1 MRFLFPELLWWW
13 LLAFVP
19 LALYLVRRRATRV
32 VVPTLAFFKSLA
44 QEHQESAWL
53 RRLKK
58 WLSFFLTIL
67 MLSLAVFA
75 LAQLVPERQAVGGV
89 KSVVILLDRSA
100 SMEVTDAS
108 GKTRLA
114 EAKSLLRDRLAT
126 LPEGIG
132 VSLVAYDVR
141 PEVVQPR
148 TFQHREL
155 LAKLDDIVVRPMPGD
170 AKAAFASAKL
180 IAGVEPPTL
189 VWLASDDAMT
199 VTSLA
204 GASGPQVEAIPVAL
218 PEVVNPAI
226 TAFRIRPAPLEYGRY
241 DIFVQVALNAAAPA
255 GMDATLEL
263 TIGGLARQVR
273 SMALQPGGKIGLD
286 FQVSGTRA
294 QLLALNL
301 TAARDDLAVDNHIVV
316 PLPEL
321 RPIVAAW
328 IRPDETEDAYT
339 RLALGSIQEAGNF
352 QLLKGRPQAWPLRD
366 PVDVVIFDGWLPE
379 ALPKTVPMILVNPPD
394 SGGALGVRRLP
405 SPIPHDDVR
414 VAKPDHPVLFRVN
427 SGRVALMQ
435 TASFSGTGSL
445 EFLWFAGQDSILAAG
460 EYEGQRVVAM
470 GFAPGLSERLPLTA
484 SFPLLMGNALFW
496 CAENVRSESQMPL
509 RTTGELVSIGGEAY
523 TWHYLQ
529 GGAWRSERFVP
540 SKKVVELD
548 RVGWWQNEAGKMGA
562 AHLLSAVE
570 SDIPIAVAASRNESP
585 PVSHWPWVT
594 RPTFA
599 LLSLLL
605 VVLLLESWLFHRWS
619 VY

>member
-13 LLAFVP
+13 LLAVVP

-67 MLSLAVFA
+67 MLSLVVFA
-75 LAQLVPERQAVGGV
+75 LAQLVPERQAAGGL

-100 SMEVTDAS
+100 SMEVMDAS
-108 GKTRLA
+108 GQTRLT
-114 EAKSLLRDRLAT
+114 EAKNLLRNRLAT

-155 LAKLDDIVVRPMPGD
+155 LAKLDDIAVRPIPGD
-170 AKAAFASAKL
+170 AGAALASAKL
-180 IAGVEPPTL
+180 IAGVEPPTQ
-189 VWLASDDAMT
+189 VWLVSDDTEA
-199 VTSLA
+199 VVSLP
-204 GASGPQVEAIPVAL
+204 GVSGLRLQTIPVAL

-241 DIFVQVALNAAAPA
+241 DIFVQVALNAAAPT

-273 SMALQPGGKIGLD
+273 SMSLTPGGKIGLD

-294 QLLALNL
+294 QLLAMNL
-301 TAARDDLAVDNHIVV
+301 VAERDDLAVDNHIVA

-328 IRPDETEDAYT
+328 IRPDETEDPYT
-339 RLALGSIQEAGNF
+339 RLALGSIQETGNF

-379 ALPKTVPMILVNPPD
+379 VLPTSVPMIIVNPPE
-394 SGGALGVRRLP
+394 SASELGVRRLP
-405 SPIPHDDVR
+405 APIPHDEVK
-414 VAKPDHPVLFRVN
+414 VANPDHPVLFRVS

-435 TASFSGTGSL
+435 TASFGGTGSL
-445 EFLWFAGQDSILAAG
+445 VTLWFAGQDPILAAG
-460 EYEGQRVVAM
+460 EYEGHRIVAM
-470 GFAPGLSERLPLTA
+470 GFVPGLSERLPLTA
-484 SFPLLMGNALFW
+484 SFPLLMGNALYW
-496 CAENVRSESQMPL
+496 CAEKVRAEGEMPM
-509 RTTGELVSIGGEAY
+509 RTTGELVSIGSEAY
-523 TWHYLQ
+523 TWNYLQ
-529 GGAWRSERFVP
+529 RGVWRTDRVDP

-570 SDIPIAVAASRNESP
+570 SDIPIASEASATENIPTSR
-585 PVSHWPWVT
+585 WPWMT
-594 RPTFA
+594 RPTVA
-599 LLSLLL
+599 MLSLLL
-605 VVLLLESWLFHRWS
+605 LVLVMESWLFHRWS

>member
-58 WLSFFLTIL
+58 WVSFFLTIL

-75 LAQLVPERQAVGGV
+75 LAQLVPKRQAVGGL

-100 SMEVTDAS
+100 SMEVADAS
-108 GKTRLA
+108 GQSRLA
-114 EAKSLLRDRLAT
+114 EAKNLVRNRLAT
-126 LPEGIG
+126 LPDGIG
-132 VSLVAYDVR
+132 VSLVAYDIR

-155 LAKLDDIVVRPMPGD
+155 LANLDDIKVRPIPGD
-170 AKAAFASAKL
+170 ADAAFASAKL
-180 IAGVEPPTL
+180 IAGVEPPTQ
-189 VWLASDDAMT
+189 VWLVSDDTEAL
-199 VTSLA
+199 VSLA
-204 GASGPQVEAIPVAL
+204 GASGLQVEAIPVAL
-218 PEVVNPAI
+218 SEVVNPAI

-273 SMALQPGGKIGLD
+273 SVALTPGERIGLD

-301 TAARDDLAVDNHIVV
+301 MAERDDLSVDNHIVA

-321 RPIVAAW
+321 RPIVTAW
-328 IRPDETEDAYT
+328 IRPDETEDPYT
-339 RLALGSIQEAGNF
+339 RLALGSIQETGNF

-379 ALPKTVPMILVNPPD
+379 VLPTSVPMIIVNPPD
-394 SGGALGVRRLP
+394 STSELGMRRLP
-405 SPIPHDDVR
+405 ASIPHDEVR
-414 VAKPDHPVLFRVN
+414 VAKPDHPVLFRVS

-435 TASFSGTGSL
+435 TATFSGSGSL
-445 EFLWFAGQDSILAAG
+445 ETLWFAGRDPILAAG
-460 EYEGQRVVAM
+460 EYEGQRIVAM

-484 SFPLLMGNALFW
+484 SFPLLMGNALYW
-496 CAENVRSESQMPL
+496 CAEKVRAEGEMPL
-509 RTTGELVSIGGEAY
+509 RSTGELIAIGGEAY
-523 TWHYLQ
+523 TWNYLQ
-529 GGAWRSERFVP
+529 GGAWRTEQMVP
-540 SKKVVELD
+540 SKKVIELD
-548 RVGWWQNEAGKMGA
+548 RVGWWQNEAGKIGA
-562 AHLLSAVE
+562 AHLLSAAE
-570 SDIPIAVAASRNESP
+570 SDIPIASKAVENENISVSR
-585 PVSHWPWVT
+585 WPWLT
-594 RPTFA
+594 RPTVA
-599 LLSLLL
+599 LLSVLLL
-605 VVLLLESWLFHRWS
+605 VLVLESWLFHRWS